1 MSRDTRAVAVET
13 LLAAIR
19 ELSSDF
25 DSLSLAVADRVG
37 LNATDLL
44 AMDLISRNDRVTA
57 GQIGDRL
64 HMTSGA
70 ITGVIDRLERAGL
83 AQRAPDSADRR
94 RVLVIP
100 TAKEN
105 QIRALYEPL
114 VTALRKATTSYSD
127 EDLAVLEQF
136 IGQVRAA
143 VTETTQGIRRS

>member
-1 MSRDTRAVAVET
+1 MET

-19 ELSSDF
+19 GLSSDF

-37 LNATDLL
+37 LSTTDLL
-44 AMDLISRNDRVTA
+44 AMELINRTDRVTA
-57 GQIGDRL
+57 GQIADRL

-83 AQRAPDSADRR
+83 AQRAPDRADRR

-100 TAKEN
+100 TTKEH
-105 QIRALYEPL
+105 QIRALYDPL
-114 VTALRKATTSYSD
+114 VTALWKATASYSAD
-127 EDLAVLEQF
+127 ELALLEQF
-136 IGQVRAA
+136 LGQVRAA